1 MAFQYRADSVA
12 AQPGLGTVGSARR
25 GGPRARAPD
34 LGLLRAPAHP
44 LVLREDEMAAA
55 DGAPLESIGL
65 EGGSSVPVPGLRW
78 RRTFPGHERQLGVL
92 RRWLASL
99 LPECAARDDVACV
112 ATELST
118 NALRHTA
125 SGQHGFTVEITW
137 YSRVVRIAVEDGGAT
152 EGPRV
157 IDDPAGEH
165 GRGLLLVK
173 GMSARMGVCG
183 DHRGRLVWA
192 DIPWDEVAAGPASP
206 GAHYEAAIHD
216 GEAALAR
223 RFVGVS
229 AWFGRST
236 LAWWAMVR
244 GDELVSA
251 PSPGELAALLYRLL
265 HTADQAQS
273 VAQMQP
279 LHAPGE
285 KPASHHRHPGIGSPN
300 AERWMRSES
309 ARVGPGGQALNRESA
324 SARRAAV
331 NPRLKALSAVS
342 QACA

>member
-1 MAFQYRADSVA
+1 
-12 AQPGLGTVGSARR
+12 
-25 GGPRARAPD
+25 
-34 LGLLRAPAHP
+34 
-44 LVLREDEMAAA
+44 
-55 DGAPLESIGL
+55 
-65 EGGSSVPVPGLRW
+65 
-78 RRTFPGHERQLGVL
+78 VL

-118 NALRHTA
+118 NALRHTT

-137 YSRVVRIAVEDGGAT
+137 YSQVVRIAVEDGGAT

-173 GMSARMGVCG
+173 GLSARMGVCG

-192 DIPWDEVAAGPASP
+192 DVPWNEVAAAGPASP
-206 GAHYEAAIHD
+206 GVRYEAAIHD

-251 PSPGELAALLYRLL
+251 PSAGELAALLYRLL
-265 HTADQAQS
+265 HAPDQAQS
-273 VAQMQP
+273 VAHVQP
-279 LHAPGE
+279 RHAPGE
-285 KPASHHRHPGIGSPN
+285 KPASHHWHPGIGSPN

-309 ARVGPGGQALNRESA
+309 ARAGLGGQVLKREPA

-331 NPRLKALSAVS
+331 NPGLKALSAVS